1 MPLRVPRPHSL
12 QDFRME
18 GVQYQL
24 MLLQPGESF
33 ERQAYVAGYFY
44 HVLSGSITLQT
55 DAGSVVATVRDTI
68 TMGGSYAHHVTN
80 TGPGVAEVLV
90 GAEPFEVLSWMRQA
104 PNITVYA
111 ANSRHPMLK
120 RLFLAMDLVVEELSN
135 PQITPDQ
142 LTLERTAELII
153 FYFMRMGNA
162 VDGSLDPFPGS
173 DPRLMAVIAAMNAQP
188 LRNWTVG
195 ELAAVASMS
204 RSAFADRFMVQVGDT
219 PIRTLTAIRLKAAA
233 REMREGMSMTEVAGR
248 YGYGSVEAFNRAFKR
263 CFNITPG
270 RWLRDKS

>member
-1 MPLRVPRPHSL
+1 MALRVPRPHSL

-24 MLLQPGESF
+24 VTLQPGESF
-33 ERQAYVAGYFY
+33 DRKAYVAGYFY
-44 HVLSGSITLQT
+44 HVLSGSITLHT
-55 DAGSVVATVRDTI
+55 DAGSVVATARDTI
-68 TMGGSYAHHVTN
+68 TFGASYAHHVGN
-80 TGPGVAEVLV
+80 TSAAAAELLV
-90 GAEPFEVLSWMRQA
+90 GAEPIAVLSWMKQA

-111 ANSRHPMLK
+111 ASSRHPMLK
-120 RLFLAMDLVVEELSN
+120 RLFLAMDLVVEEISN
-135 PQITPDQ
+135 PHITPDQ

-173 DPRLMAVIAAMNAQP
+173 DPRLMAVIAAMNAEP
-188 LRNWTVG
+188 RRNWTVSD
-195 ELAAVASMS
+195 LAEVASMS
-204 RSAFADRFMVQVGDT
+204 RSAFADRFLAQVGDT

-233 REMREGMSMTEVAGR
+233 RDMREGMSMTEVAGR
-248 YGYGSVEAFNRAFKR
+248 YGYASVEAFNRAFKR

-270 RWLRDKS
+270 RWLRDKA